1 MDEIIDK
8 SHDFIWIDHHE
19 TAEKLPQWSDTNI
32 KGLRLIKYAACHL
45 AWNYFNKN
53 NKMPHTVKLVADRDM
68 WEFKYCEDT
77 HAFHEFCI
85 QFSVIDK
92 YDILTLNDILFENYI
107 ETKEIIKAGKT
118 LLRYKLAL
126 MKKIIDKGHI
136 ENKYKHKTFMCNSHI
151 FQSDIADYVLQ
162 HDSNI
167 EIAHI
172 NHEIYDKTQHEWK
185 TIVSLRSRK
194 YSDIDVSKI
203 AEKFI
208 GGGGHK
214 HAAGYTSWIK

>member
-92 YDILTLNDILFENYI
+92 YDILTLNDILSHE
-107 ETKEIIKAGKT
+107 
-118 LLRYKLAL
+118 RY
-126 MKKIIDKGHI
+126 
-136 ENKYKHKTFMCNSHI
+136 
-151 FQSDIADYVLQ
+151 
-162 HDSNI
+162 
-167 EIAHI
+167 
-172 NHEIYDKTQHEWK
+172 YDKLSTVTKPKLIEKQ
-185 TIVSLRSRK
+185 IVRHHISGVGAGDVARANATKDIQLLTGAVNDKVRSFEDKLLKSALSLVRQAF
-194 YSDIDVSKI
+194 V
-203 AEKFI
+203 
-208 GGGGHK
+208 
-214 HAAGYTSWIK
+214 